1 MSYFE
6 RKQKESFTYEQVSTS
21 SEWVINHFLNRY
33 PIVNVYVIQN
43 GVERIFTPSEIQVVD
58 MNTCK
63 LIFPFAISG
72 IAEIT

>member
-1 MSYFE
+1 MSYIE
-6 RKQKESFTYEQVSTS
+6 RKQKESFTYEQVSAS
-21 SEWVINHFLNRY
+21 SEWVINHLLNRR

-43 GVERIFTPSEIQVVD
+43 GIERIFIPSEVEVVD

-63 LIFPFAISG
+63 LIFPTAISG